1 MHDFVHDDSA
11 IASLEK
17 QIATIWRARFLIAA
31 CAIVAAFVGYS
42 AALVL
47 PKMRDTS
54 VVVRPQSPSQFAE
67 FAGIMAQTLAP

>member
-1 MHDFVHDDSA
+1 MHNFVHDDLV

-47 PKMRDTS
+47 PKMRDTWS
-54 VVVRPQSPSQFAE
+54 LFGPNHLPNLPNSPVLCANLFRP
-67 FAGIMAQTLAP
+67 